1 MSTNLIEAYLDL
13 YSGTETP
20 ILFDRWCI
28 LSGIGALLGR
38 QAWVTHGH
46 NKIFPNQY
54 VMLVG
59 EAGCR
64 KSTAVKR
71 AKKLITHTG
80 YKTFVADKT
89 TKEKLLL
96 DLEEGLDT
104 IHDPN
109 AHLNVKK
116 GAAKTTMVALF
127 GEEFND
133 DPKECYIVADEFNAF
148 LGHSN
153 LEFID
158 LLTNMWDYDG
168 IYENRIKT
176 GKSVRIPYPT
186 FSLLGGNTNVG
197 ISQSFPTEVIGQGFF
212 SRMMLI
218 FSEPS
223 NRRIPFPEP
232 IDEQAYTE
240 LVAHVKDI
248 KHGMLGE
255 FFFSSHAK
263 GALSDIYIDWKDL
276 EDTRFRSYSTRRFT
290 HLLKLCLV
298 CSASKLEIE
307 ISASTVEYANT
318 ILHYTESLMP
328 KALGEFGKAR
338 NSDVTAKILS
348 ILDKAEAPL
357 DPVKGIWKHV
367 QRDLDNRK
375 QLGDILQGL
384 QAAGKIQITGAGI
397 TAKKLP
403 PKFDFPHCNVEML
416 REWRESQL
424 RDAY

>member
-1 MSTNLIEAYLDL
+1 MANLIEEYLDF
-13 YSGTETP
+13 YSETEPPT
-20 ILFDRWCI
+20 LFHRWSI
-28 LSGIGALLGR
+28 ISGIGALLGR

-54 VMLVG
+54 VMIVG

-64 KSTAVKR
+64 KSTAIKN
-71 AKKLITHTG
+71 AKKLIAQTG

-96 DLEEGLDT
+96 DLEDGLDS
-104 IHDPN
+104 IHDEN
-109 AHLNVKK
+109 AHMNVKK
-116 GAAKTTMVALF
+116 TNAKPTMIALF
-127 GEEFND
+127 GEELSD

-186 FSLLGGNTNVG
+186 FSLLGGNTNTG

-218 FSEPS
+218 YSEPS
-223 NRRIPFPEP
+223 GKRIPFPP
-232 IDEQAYTE
+232 PPDEVKYIE
-240 LVAHVKDI
+240 LVQQVKNI
-248 KHGMLGE
+248 KNTIIGE
-255 FFFSSHAK
+255 IQIEPEARK
-263 GALSDIYIDWKDL
+263 ALSAIYHEWIDL

-290 HLLKLCLV
+290 HLLKLSMV
-298 CSASKLEIE
+298 CAATKLETTIT
-307 ISASTVEYANT
+307 SDTVLYANS
-318 ILHYTESLMP
+318 ILHYSESLMP

-348 ILDKAEAPL
+348 MLDKAEAPL

-367 QRDLDNRK
+367 QRDLDSRK

-384 QAAGKIQITGAGI
+384 QAAGKIQITSVGI

-403 PKFDFPHCNVEML
+403 PRFDFPYCQVELL
-416 REWRESQL
+416 REWRASRIGEGI
-424 RDAY
+424 

>member
-1 MSTNLIEAYLDL
+1 MQKNLIEEYLDF
-13 YSGTETP
+13 YSETEVPT
-20 ILFDRWCI
+20 IFDRWCI
-28 LSGIGALLGR
+28 ISGIGALLGR
-38 QAWVTHGH
+38 QTWTTHGH
-46 NKIFPNQY
+46 IKIYPNQY

-64 KSTAVKR
+64 KSTAIKR
-71 AKKLITHTG
+71 AKKLIATTG

-89 TKEKLLL
+89 TKEKLLM

-109 AHLNVKK
+109 SHLNVKR
-116 GAAKTTMVALF
+116 GQAKPTMIALF
-127 GEEFND
+127 GEELSN

-218 FSEPS
+218 FSDPS
-223 NRRIPFPEP
+223 EKKIAFPEEP
-232 IDEQAYTE
+232 DLEKYNKLTTIVRE
-240 LVAHVKDI
+240 I
-248 KHGMLGE
+248 KLSITGNIHLEGT
-255 FFFSSHAK
+255 AK
-263 GALSDIYIDWKDL
+263 KALASIYHEWKDL

-290 HLLKLCLV
+290 HLLKLCMV
-298 CSASKLEIE
+298 CAAAKLEQT
-307 ISASTVEYANT
+307 ISSDTVLYANS
-318 ILHYTESLMP
+318 ILHYTESFMP

-338 NSDVTAKILS
+338 NSDVTAKILN
-348 ILDKAEAPL
+348 ILDKAEVPL

-367 QRDLDNRK
+367 QRDLDSRK

-384 QAAGKIQITGAGI
+384 QAAGKIQITGVGV
-397 TAKKLP
+397 TARKFP
-403 PKFDFPHCNVEML
+403 PKFDFPYCQVSLL
-416 REWRESQL
+416 REWNKDQ
-424 RDAY
+424 Y